1 MLLTDL
7 LRFNPFNLFL
17 APKVVPKSNYK
28 VTLILSN
35 LKVIIQKEIIEKDPD
50 LESLE
55 ITSSKGEII
64 LRGVYRMD
72 WLWIARV
79 LKIKRINY
87 RVRLRP
93 VSVKE
98 NKAHLKIIGYRV
110 WDIKERKFDFIWWF
124 SKVEP
129 FHKKKVLNSIIKNA
143 PHLLSLTGL
152 QWEILFNLNFFLEQV
167 PSIAG
172 KIEIQYVVGDN
183 KEIYIFVRSSTI
195 LKPLV
200 DFFGPEYVKIDFIE
214 EDRDITMLLWNKS

>member
-7 LRFNPFNLFL
+7 FRFNPFNLFL

-35 LKVIIQKEIIEKDPD
+35 LKAVIQKEIIEKDPD

-72 WLWIARV
+72 WLWITRV

-93 VSVKE
+93 VSVK
-98 NKAHLKIIGYRV
+98 R
-110 WDIKERKFDFIWWF
+110 
-124 SKVEP
+124 
-129 FHKKKVLNSIIKNA
+129 
-143 PHLLSLTGL
+143 
-152 QWEILFNLNFFLEQV
+152 Q
-167 PSIAG
+167 
-172 KIEIQYVVGDN
+172 
-183 KEIYIFVRSSTI
+183 
-195 LKPLV
+195 
-200 DFFGPEYVKIDFIE
+200 
-214 EDRDITMLLWNKS
+214 